1 MKKMAPLILAA
12 GLVGGA
18 GAMALAPTLA
28 GAASSTTVTVAPTAK
43 AGPLKTALDG
53 LVADGTITQAQA
65 DKVLSRLQSALPK
78 GPGLAGGRAPLAAAL
93 GKASSE
99 VAGYLGLTPAQL
111 RTELQGGKSLA
122 QIGGDQGKTTDGL
135 ITTIVNSGKKA
146 LDAAVSNGRLT
157 QAQADNLASKLE
169 DQAKALVDQAHPA
182 AGLRGRLGRRGQGT
196 TTTTAP
202 AS

>member
-1 MKKMAPLILAA
+1 MKKMAPILLAA

-18 GAMALAPTLA
+18 AAMALAPTLA

-43 AGPLKTALDG
+43 AGPLKAALDG

-99 VAGYLGLTPAQL
+99 IAGYLGITPAQL
-111 RTELQGGKSLA
+111 RTELQSGKTLA
-122 QIGGDQGKTTDGL
+122 QIAGDHGKTADGL
-135 ITTIVNSGKKA
+135 VDAIVNAGKKA
-146 LDAAVSNGRLT
+146 LDTAVGNGRLT
-157 QAQADNLASKLE
+157 QAQADTLEGKLK
-169 DQAKALVDQAHPA
+169 DQATALVNRPHPA
-182 AGLRGRLGRRGQGT
+182 AGILGRLGRRGQGT